1 MEAAMEHIPTTIKQ
15 LSTMTGAATKT
26 MRRLMEG
33 IISESPIYTRKPE
46 EPKSIQPT

>member
-1 MEAAMEHIPTTIKQ
+1 MDHIPTTIKPISRQ
-15 LSTMTGAATKT
+15 KGAARNAK
-26 MRRLMEG
+26 RRLMEG